1 MSRVL
6 VTGASGLLGFHYA
19 WLAAQQ
25 HEVIGITHS
34 QKLSKTP
41 FQSIQLDLS
50 QPGEGSRVITKYLP
64 DVIVNCAALA
74 NIDACDREPEMAKRL
89 NSDLPG
95 ELAQTASAQGVKM
108 IHISTD
114 AVFDG
119 KKGDYSEE
127 DEPNPLSTYAR
138 TKLDGELAVRKF
150 YPSAIIARVNFF
162 GWSMS
167 GKHSL
172 AEWFFNNLSAQKIIN
187 GFTDIFYCPLEVKQ
201 LCGLLFE
208 MLQMGLHGIYHVLSQ
223 EQISKYDFGVKLAE
237 QFHLDGKLINP
248 VSWKDGDLVAARS
261 PLLTLKTNKLQD
273 ALGKSLPGIQDGI
286 SRFHQDYL
294 AQWPQKVRNYLASPV
309 N

>member
-34 QKLSKTP
+34 LELSKTP

-50 QPGEGSRVITKYLP
+50 QPGEGSRVIAKYLP

-208 MLQMGLHGIYHVLSQ
+208 MLQMGLAWYLSCSQ
-223 EQISKYDFGVKLAE
+223 
-237 QFHLDGKLINP
+237 
-248 VSWKDGDLVAARS
+248 
-261 PLLTLKTNKLQD
+261 
-273 ALGKSLPGIQDGI
+273 PG
-286 SRFHQDYL
+286 
-294 AQWPQKVRNYLASPV
+294 AN
-309 N
+309 